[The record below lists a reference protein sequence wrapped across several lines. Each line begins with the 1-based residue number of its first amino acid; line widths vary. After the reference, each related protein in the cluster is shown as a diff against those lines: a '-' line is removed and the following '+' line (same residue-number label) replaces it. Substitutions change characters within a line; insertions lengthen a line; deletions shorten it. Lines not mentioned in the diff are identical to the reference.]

1 MAIRYVNSS
10 VTSEYDKA
18 RLIGVYRG
26 LRADINTMIDSIQSS
41 INYLNNIDVNF
52 EKYYSIDYSSADS
65 KKIEQ
70 SRERLN
76 QMLKYLRDIVIPA
89 INSEIRRINNID
101 VGLQ

>member
-1 MAIRYVNSS
+1 MAIRYINSS
-10 VTSEYDKA
+10 ITSEYDKA

-52 EKYYSIDYSSADS
+52 GKYYSIDYLGADS

-70 SRERLN
+70 SKEKLN
-76 QMLKYLRDIVIPA
+76 QTLKYLSDTVIPA

>member
-26 LRADINTMIDSIQSS
+26 LRTDINTMINNIQTSL
-41 INYLNNIDVNF
+41 NYLNNIDVNF
-52 EKYYSIDYSSADS
+52 EKYYSIDYLSADS